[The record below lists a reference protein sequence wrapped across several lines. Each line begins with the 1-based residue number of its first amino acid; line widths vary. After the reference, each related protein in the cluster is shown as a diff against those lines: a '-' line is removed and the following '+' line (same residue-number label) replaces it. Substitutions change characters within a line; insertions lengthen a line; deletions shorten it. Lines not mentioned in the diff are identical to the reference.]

1 MNSLSDQSAECR
13 RMLLFDAISNYK
25 FVYIMLVLG
34 FKAHERIQKDQAANA
49 YEHFMAT
56 HFMLKRRLD

>member
-1 MNSLSDQSAECR
+1 
-13 RMLLFDAISNYK
+13 MLLFDAISNYK